1 MTERRGA
8 SRYEQVRN
16 RFATIDTVLHSAG
29 DRPSQSVV
37 LFTHP
42 RSQTNLSAYPLP
54 DLAARGID
62 GLAFNNRFTNSPAG
76 TDVATVFEE
85 FALDVA
91 AAVRHARDLGYA
103 NVLLMGWSAGG
114 PVMAFYQNVAEH
126 GNGAIGADTLSGFP
140 GFFDDDG
147 RALELPPA
155 DGLILRSVTIGTAA
169 SFLFRLDGSV
179 TDEET
184 GRIDPTL
191 DMYDPRNGFDP
202 ASGTASY
209 DPTFLARYFRAQAER
224 MMRLVRRSEERL
236 AEIEAAQ
243 GRFSD
248 DDFVVVPRTRANPFN
263 TDGSLARESRDPHV
277 LHPSGVRRII
287 RDVRPLSGEG
297 RANAKATGAAVHK
310 LRAMRSY
317 RLTRVDPE
325 RFDPFA
331 VRVADSGIDLASTNN
346 GTPTNLAG
354 VSVPLLIIQGTGDP
368 SNSVKLPS
376 AELNFAAAASPVKDL
391 SFIEGADHA
400 MRPVDPRYGDTR
412 ALAARVVADW
422 IGERFADS

>member
-1 MTERRGA
+1 MTELLGVTRF
-8 SRYEQVRN
+8 EQVRN
-16 RFATIDTVLHSAG
+16 RFATIDTVLHSVAERRS
-29 DRPSQSVV
+29 DTVV

-42 RSQTNLSAYPLP
+42 RSQTNLAAYPLP

-126 GNGAIGADTLSGFP
+126 GNRAISPDALSRFP
-140 GFFDDDG
+140 GFFDDG
-147 RALELPPA
+147 GQALELPPA

-179 TDEET
+179 TDEDSV
-184 GRIDPTL
+184 RIDPTL

-209 DPTFLARYFRAQAER
+209 DPNFLARYFRAQAER
-224 MMRLVRRSEERL
+224 MMRLIDRSQVRL
-236 AEIEAAQ
+236 AAIEAGR

-248 DDFVVVPRTRANPFN
+248 DDFVVVPRTRANPLN
-263 TDGSLARESRDPHV
+263 ADGSLACATREPHV
-277 LHPSGVRRII
+277 LHPSGERQII
-287 RDVRPLSGEG
+287 RDTRPLSGDG
-297 RANAKATGAAVHK
+297 SLNNRASGAAVHK
-310 LRAMRSY
+310 IRAMLSY
-317 RLTRVDPE
+317 RLTRVYPE

-331 VRVADSGIDLASTNN
+331 VSAADSGIDLASTNN
-346 GTPTNLAG
+346 STPTNLAG
-354 VSVPLLIIQGTGDP
+354 VSVPLLFVQGTGDE

-376 AELNFAAAASPVKDL
+376 AELNFKAAASRMKDL
-391 SFIEGADHA
+391 LFIEGADHA
-400 MRPVDPRYGDTR
+400 LRPVDPKYGDTR
-412 ALAARVVADW
+412 SVGARVIADW
-422 IGERFADS
+422 IGERFEDS

>member
-1 MTERRGA
+1 MTAPGA
-8 SRYEQVRN
+8 TARFEQVRN
-16 RFATIDTVLHSAG
+16 RFATIDTVLHSSAERRS
-29 DRPSQSVV
+29 DTVV

-42 RSQTNLSAYPLP
+42 RSQTNLTAYPLP
-54 DLAARGID
+54 DLAARGVD

-91 AAVRHARDLGYA
+91 AAVEHARALGYP
-103 NVLLMGWSAGG
+103 NTVLMGWSAGG

-126 GNGAIGADTLSGFP
+126 GNEAIRPDTLSRFP
-140 GFFDDDG
+140 GFFDG
-147 RALELPPA
+147 GGVPLELPPA

-184 GRIDPTL
+184 VAIDPTL
-191 DMYDPRNGFDP
+191 DMYDAQNGFDP
-202 ASGTASY
+202 ATGRARY
-209 DPTFLARYFRAQAER
+209 DPRFLDRYFRAQAER
-224 MMRLVRRSEERL
+224 MMRIVDRSEERL
-236 AEIEAAQ
+236 AAIEAGA

-248 DDFVVVPRTRANPFN
+248 DDFVVVPRTRANPLN
-263 TDGSLARESRDPHV
+263 TDGSLAAESRAPHM
-277 LHPSGVRRII
+277 LHPSGTRQTI

-297 RANAKATGAAVHK
+297 RLNRMATGAAVHK
-310 LRAMRSY
+310 LRALLSY

-331 VRVADSGIDLASTNN
+331 VSAAECGIDLASTNN
-346 GTPTNLAG
+346 STPTNLAG
-354 VSVPLLIIQGTGDP
+354 VSVPLLILQGTGDP

-376 AELNFAAAASPVKDL
+376 AELNLAAAASRSKDL
-391 SFIEGADHA
+391 AFIEGADHS

-412 ALAARVVADW
+412 ALGAGVVADW
-422 IGERFADS
+422 IGERFGPS